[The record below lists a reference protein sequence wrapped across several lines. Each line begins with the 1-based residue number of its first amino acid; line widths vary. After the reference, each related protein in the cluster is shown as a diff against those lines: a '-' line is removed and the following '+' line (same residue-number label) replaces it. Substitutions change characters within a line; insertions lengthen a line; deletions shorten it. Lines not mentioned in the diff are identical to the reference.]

1 MLSIRYA
8 ERLYS
13 QPLQDSWR
21 AAEVAVK
28 STLGEEPR
36 EALGY
41 GSPSGASWSFG
52 LRTGAWDTLCS
63 CEFLSVT
70 EYHMTKWVEPVAL
83 ASGASYFSRWQTD
96 F

>member
-1 MLSIRYA
+1 MSVR
-8 ERLYS
+8 
-13 QPLQDSWR
+13 
-21 AAEVAVK
+21 

-36 EALGY
+36 LDCLEALGY
-41 GSPSGASWSFG
+41 GSPSGASWSLG

-70 EYHMTKWVEPVAL
+70 KYHMTKWVAPVAL